1 MLVTDKK
8 TKEKKSDIVKDILI
22 GFIILIIS
30 VGAFF
35 TYNPADAPLD
45 VGTDGMN
52 FATYPLGV
60 ASLLTVLGLIYLG
73 NSLIKYF
80 NLKEDYSFFNYLFQ
94 SIQDNKSLY
103 FKRLSTVILLIL
115 YALILGEIN
124 FMLLTSS
131 FLFLGF
137 FLYERRDY
145 FLMLILSLLGGGFSY
160 ALFVYFLKLPI

>member
-35 TYNPADAPLD
+35 TYNPADAPLT

-73 NSLIKYF
+73 NSLMKYF

-103 FKRLSTVILLIL
+103 FKRLSTVILLLL

>member
-1 MLVTDKK
+1 VLVTDKK

-60 ASLLTVLGLIYLG
+60 ASLLTFLGLIYLG
-73 NSLIKYF
+73 NSLIKFF
-80 NLKEDYSFFNYLFQ
+80 NLKEDYNFINYLFQ
-94 SIQDNKSLY
+94 SIKENKPLY
-103 FKRLSTVILLIL
+103 FKRFFTVILLIL

>member
-1 MLVTDKK
+1 VLVTDKK

>member
-1 MLVTDKK
+1 MLVTDNK

-22 GFIILIIS
+22 GFFILIIS

-45 VGTDGMN
+45 LGTDGMN

-60 ASLLTVLGLIYLG
+60 ASLLTFLGLIYLG
-73 NSLIKYF
+73 NSLIKFF
-80 NLKEDYSFFNYLFQ
+80 NLKEDYNFINYLLQ
-94 SIQDNKSLY
+94 SIKDNKPLY
-103 FKRLSTVILLIL
+103 FKRFFTVILLIL

-145 FLMLILSLLGGGFSY
+145 FLMLILSLLGGVFSY

>member
-1 MLVTDKK
+1 
-8 TKEKKSDIVKDILI
+8 
-22 GFIILIIS
+22 
-30 VGAFF
+30 
-35 TYNPADAPLD
+35 
-45 VGTDGMN
+45 MN

-60 ASLLTVLGLIYLG
+60 ASLLTVLGLIYFG
-73 NSLIKYF
+73 NSLIKF
-80 NLKEDYSFFNYLFQ
+80 IKFKEDYSFVNYLFQ

-131 FLFLGF
+131 FLFIGF

>member
-8 TKEKKSDIVKDILI
+8 KKKKKSDIVKDILI

-35 TYNPADAPLD
+35 TYNPADAPLT

>member
-52 FATYPLGV
+52 FATYPSGV

>member
-1 MLVTDKK
+1 MLATDKK

>member
-1 MLVTDKK
+1 MLATDKK

-145 FLMLILSLLGGGFSY
+145 FLMLMLSLLGGGFSY

>member
-1 MLVTDKK
+1 VLVTDKK

-80 NLKEDYSFFNYLFQ
+80 NLKEDYSFFKYKDL
-94 SIQDNKSLY
+94 
-103 FKRLSTVILLIL
+103 LSCI
-115 YALILGEIN
+115 
-124 FMLLTSS
+124 
-131 FLFLGF
+131 
-137 FLYERRDY
+137 D
-145 FLMLILSLLGGGFSY
+145 
-160 ALFVYFLKLPI
+160 

>member
-35 TYNPADAPLD
+35 TYNPADAPLT

-60 ASLLTVLGLIYLG
+60 ASLLTLLGLIYLA

>member
-60 ASLLTVLGLIYLG
+60 ASLLTLLGLIYLG

-80 NLKEDYSFFNYLFQ
+80 NLKEDYSFFNYLIQ

-103 FKRLSTVILLIL
+103 FKRLSTVILLLL

>member
-1 MLVTDKK
+1 MLVTDNK
-8 TKEKKSDIVKDILI
+8 TKEKKSDIVKDILV

-60 ASLLTVLGLIYLG
+60 ASLLTFLGLIYLG
-73 NSLIKYF
+73 NSLIKFF

-94 SIQDNKSLY
+94 SIKENKPLY
-103 FKRLSTVILLIL
+103 FKRFFTVILLIL

>member
-1 MLVTDKK
+1 MLVTDNK
-8 TKEKKSDIVKDILI
+8 TKEKKSDIVKDILV

-52 FATYPLGV
+52 FATYPIGV
-60 ASLLTVLGLIYLG
+60 ASLLTFLGLIYLG
-73 NSLIKYF
+73 NSLIKFF
-80 NLKEDYSFFNYLFQ
+80 NLKEDYNFINYLFQ
-94 SIQDNKSLY
+94 SIKENKPLY
-103 FKRLSTVILLIL
+103 FKRFFTVILLIL

>member
-60 ASLLTVLGLIYLG
+60 ASLLTLLGLIYLG

-80 NLKEDYSFFNYLFQ
+80 NLKEDYSFLNYLIQ

-103 FKRLSTVILLIL
+103 FKRLSTVILLLL

>member
-1 MLVTDKK
+1 VLVTDKK

-60 ASLLTVLGLIYLG
+60 ASLLTLLGLIYLG

-80 NLKEDYSFFNYLFQ
+80 NLKEDYSFFNYLIQ

-103 FKRLSTVILLIL
+103 FKRLSTVILLLL

>member
-1 MLVTDKK
+1 MLVTDNK
-8 TKEKKSDIVKDILI
+8 TKEKKSDIVKDILV

-60 ASLLTVLGLIYLG
+60 ASLLTFLGLIYLG
-73 NSLIKYF
+73 NSLIKFF
-80 NLKEDYSFFNYLFQ
+80 NLKEDYNFINYLFQ
-94 SIQDNKSLY
+94 SIKENKPLY
-103 FKRLSTVILLIL
+103 FKRFFTVILLIL

>member
-60 ASLLTVLGLIYLG
+60 ASLLTVLGLIYFG
-73 NSLIKYF
+73 NSLIKF
-80 NLKEDYSFFNYLFQ
+80 IKFKEDYSFVNYLFQ

-131 FLFLGF
+131 FLFIGF

>member
-1 MLVTDKK
+1 VLVTDNK
-8 TKEKKSDIVKDILI
+8 TKEKKSDIVKDILV

-60 ASLLTVLGLIYLG
+60 ASLLTFLGLIYLG
-73 NSLIKYF
+73 NSLIKFF
-80 NLKEDYSFFNYLFQ
+80 NLKEDYNFINYLFQ
-94 SIQDNKSLY
+94 SIKENKPLY
-103 FKRLSTVILLIL
+103 FKRFFTVILLIL

>member
-1 MLVTDKK
+1 MLVTDNK
-8 TKEKKSDIVKDILI
+8 TKEKKSDIVKDILV
-22 GFIILIIS
+22 GFFILIIS

-45 VGTDGMN
+45 LGTDGMN

-60 ASLLTVLGLIYLG
+60 ASLLTFLGLIYLG
-73 NSLIKYF
+73 NSLIKFF
-80 NLKEDYSFFNYLFQ
+80 NLKEDYNFINYLFK
-94 SIQDNKSLY
+94 SIKDNKPLY
-103 FKRLSTVILLIL
+103 FKRFFTVILLIL

>member
-1 MLVTDKK
+1 MLVTDNK

-22 GFIILIIS
+22 GFFILIIS

-45 VGTDGMN
+45 LGTDGMN

-60 ASLLTVLGLIYLG
+60 ASLLTFLGLIYLG
-73 NSLIKYF
+73 NSLIKFF
-80 NLKEDYSFFNYLFQ
+80 NLKEDYNFINYLLQ
-94 SIQDNKSLY
+94 SIKDNKPLY
-103 FKRLSTVILLIL
+103 FKRFFTVILLIL

>member
-80 NLKEDYSFFNYLFQ
+80 NLKEDYSFFNYLIQ

-103 FKRLSTVILLIL
+103 FKRLSTVILLLL

>member
-1 MLVTDKK
+1 MLLSDKEK
-8 TKEKKSDIVKDILI
+8 REKKSDLVKDILI
-22 GFIILIIS
+22 GFFFLIIS

-35 TYNPADAPLD
+35 AYNPADAPLD

-60 ASLLTVLGLIYLG
+60 ASLLTILVLIYLITSFKKFFSAQQDY
-73 NSLIKYF
+73 NFFKYL
-80 NLKEDYSFFNYLFQ
+80 NQ

-103 FKRLSTVILLIL
+103 FKRILTVILLTV

-124 FMLLTSS
+124 FMLLTSV
-131 FLFLGF
+131 FLFAVF
-137 FLYERRDY
+137 YLYERRD
-145 FLMLILSLLGGGFSY
+145 FFFMITLSLLGGGFSY

>member
-1 MLVTDKK
+1 VLVTDTK

-35 TYNPADAPLD
+35 TYNPADAPLT

-131 FLFLGF
+131 FLFFGF

>member
-60 ASLLTVLGLIYLG
+60 ASLLTVLGLIYFG
-73 NSLIKYF
+73 NSLIKF
-80 NLKEDYSFFNYLFQ
+80 IKFKEDYSFVNYLFQ

-131 FLFLGF
+131 FLFIGF

-160 ALFVYFLKLPI
+160 ALFVYFLNLPI

>member
-1 MLVTDKK
+1 VLVTDNK
-8 TKEKKSDIVKDILI
+8 TKEKKSDIVKDILV

-60 ASLLTVLGLIYLG
+60 ASLLTFLGLIYLG
-73 NSLIKYF
+73 NSLIKFF
-80 NLKEDYSFFNYLFQ
+80 NLKEDYNFINYLFQ
-94 SIQDNKSLY
+94 SIKENKPLY
-103 FKRLSTVILLIL
+103 FKRFFTVILLIL

-131 FLFLGF
+131 FLFLAF

>member
-35 TYNPADAPLD
+35 TYNPADAPLT

-80 NLKEDYSFFNYLFQ
+80 NLKEDYSFFNYLIQ

-103 FKRLSTVILLIL
+103 FKRLSTVILLLL

>member
-60 ASLLTVLGLIYLG
+60 ASLLTLLGLIYLG

-80 NLKEDYSFFNYLFQ
+80 NLKEDYSFFNYLIQ

-103 FKRLSTVILLIL
+103 FKRLSTVILLLL

-145 FLMLILSLLGGGFSY
+145 FLMLILSLFGGGFSY

>member
-1 MLVTDKK
+1 MLVTDNK
-8 TKEKKSDIVKDILI
+8 TKEKKSDIVKDILV

-60 ASLLTVLGLIYLG
+60 ASLLTFLGLIYLG
-73 NSLIKYF
+73 NSLIKF
-80 NLKEDYSFFNYLFQ
+80 INIKEDYSFFNYLFQ
-94 SIQDNKSLY
+94 SIKENKPLY
-103 FKRLSTVILLIL
+103 FKRFFTVILLIL

>member
-1 MLVTDKK
+1 MLVTDNK
-8 TKEKKSDIVKDILI
+8 TKEKKSDIVKDILV
-22 GFIILIIS
+22 GFFILIIS

-45 VGTDGMN
+45 LGTDGMN

-60 ASLLTVLGLIYLG
+60 ASLLTFLGLIYLG
-73 NSLIKYF
+73 NSLIKFF
-80 NLKEDYSFFNYLFQ
+80 NLKEDYNFINYLLQ
-94 SIQDNKSLY
+94 SIKDNKPLY
-103 FKRLSTVILLIL
+103 FKRFFTVILLIL

-145 FLMLILSLLGGGFSY
+145 FLMLILSLLGGVFSY

>member
-1 MLVTDKK
+1 VLATDKK

-60 ASLLTVLGLIYLG
+60 ASLLTLLGLIYLG

>member
-35 TYNPADAPLD
+35 TYNPADAPLT

-80 NLKEDYSFFNYLFQ
+80 NLKEDHSFFNYLFQ

>member
-1 MLVTDKK
+1 MLVTDNK

-22 GFIILIIS
+22 GFFILIIS

-45 VGTDGMN
+45 LGTDGMN

-60 ASLLTVLGLIYLG
+60 ASLLTFLGLIYLG
-73 NSLIKYF
+73 NSLIKFF
-80 NLKEDYSFFNYLFQ
+80 NLKEDYNFINYLFQ
-94 SIQDNKSLY
+94 SIKENKPLY
-103 FKRLSTVILLIL
+103 FKRFFTVILLIL

-145 FLMLILSLLGGGFSY
+145 FLMFILSLLGGGFSY

>member
-60 ASLLTVLGLIYLG
+60 ASLLTVLGFIYLG
-73 NSLIKYF
+73 NSLIKF
-80 NLKEDYSFFNYLFQ
+80 IQLNEDYSFFNYLFQ

-103 FKRLSTVILLIL
+103 FKRFSTVILLIL

>member
-60 ASLLTVLGLIYLG
+60 ASLLTVLGLIYLT
-73 NSLIKYF
+73 NSLIKF
-80 NLKEDYSFFNYLFQ
+80 INVKEEYSFFNYLIQ

-103 FKRLSTVILLIL
+103 FKRLSTVILLLL